1 MHVLRRCPVC
11 ECSQAALLHTI
22 HYPAEENRI
31 LPTEYRIVSC
41 SSCGMVFDD
50 FDADASTFARYY
62 HSAEKYALKNIA
74 GSGGESEEDKK
85 RFQKIADRIVP
96 FINDK
101 NSHIA
106 DIGSGRGE
114 LLHELNQRGY
124 RNLSA
129 VDSSK
134 KCIAAMKNNTNWKT
148 VHCALEEL
156 EGKLLCDFIIC
167 SQLFEHLFSPAAALQ
182 ILSKILTPSG
192 MLFIEVP
199 NARCYE
205 KYLYK
210 PYHYFDGEH
219 INHFSVEYL
228 KRILHANGFKV
239 LLFGETE
246 NKLLSDIVYPDCYA
260 LARKTTE
267 PVPVMD
273 APSTDYTEKIMLYL
287 EKSAKLS
294 SLQQT
299 LIQSQN
305 PARRYFLWGLGAYGL
320 KLLNS
325 GLFDSWNI
333 AGLIDIDQSKQ
344 GRIIRGH
351 SVYTPSILKKPENRT
366 ACVCIL
372 SAIYE
377 EQIRRQLQEMGF
389 SGDVIRI

>member
-1 MHVLRRCPVC
+1 
-11 ECSQAALLHTI
+11 
-22 HYPAEENRI
+22 
-31 LPTEYRIVSC
+31 
-41 SSCGMVFDD
+41 
-50 FDADASTFARYY
+50 
-62 HSAEKYALKNIA
+62 
-74 GSGGESEEDKK
+74 
-85 RFQKIADRIVP
+85 
-96 FINDK
+96 
-101 NSHIA
+101 
-106 DIGSGRGE
+106 
-114 LLHELNQRGY
+114 
-124 RNLSA
+124 
-129 VDSSK
+129 
-134 KCIAAMKNNTNWKT
+134 
-148 VHCALEEL
+148 
-156 EGKLLCDFIIC
+156 
-167 SQLFEHLFSPAAALQ
+167 
-182 ILSKILTPSG
+182 

-273 APSTDYTEKIMLYL
+273 APSSDYTEKIMLYL